1 MKQKQSGLL
10 QYILKWTSFS
20 SIVGVTVGLACAF
33 FLFYLDK
40 ATQLREYTPWLIFF
54 LPLAGLLVGIIYQ
67 YWAKQANKGNN
78 LLIEQYHNPTQMIP
92 FRMSVMVLFGTL
104 VSHLFGASVGREGT
118 ALQMGASLSSQLQR
132 FFSFT
137 ITEKKTLILIGISAG
152 FSGVFGTPFAASL
165 FALEIMVVGKLQ
177 YKQLY
182 PIILSSFIAN
192 WVVAAL
198 KIPHSHYLSFSE
210 IDFNPKNILLI
221 SLCAIAFGLTGI
233 AFVKLSELL
242 SALFTRYITISYW
255 RPFVGGAL
263 FVLIIVILQTDIYNG
278 LGVKTIQEAFLSPMP
293 LWVFAIKLLLTALVL
308 SSGFK
313 GGEVTPLFFIGATLG
328 SALAYHLGLPLDAIA
343 SIGFVAVFCAC
354 TKTPLAC
361 IAMGIE
367 LFGWHNALY
376 IALGCSIA
384 FMVSGRHS
392 IYKNQQFDL
401 ENATIK

>member
-1 MKQKQSGLL
+1 MKQNQPSILY
-10 QYILKWTSFS
+10 YILHWTAFS
-20 SIVGVTVGLACAF
+20 SIVGVIVGLACAF

-40 ATQLREYTPWLIFF
+40 ATQIREHTPWLIFF
-54 LPLAGLLVGIIYQ
+54 LPLAGLFVGIVYHF
-67 YWAKQANKGNN
+67 WGKQANKGNN
-78 LLIEQYHNPTQMIP
+78 LLIEQYHQPTQRIP
-92 FRMSVMVLFGTL
+92 FRMSILVLFGTL
-104 VSHLFGASVGREGT
+104 ISHLFGASVGREGT
-118 ALQMGASLSSQLQR
+118 ALQMGASISSQLQR
-132 FFSFT
+132 FFTFT
-137 ITEKKTLILIGISAG
+137 ISEKKTLILIGISAG

-182 PIILSSFIAN
+182 PIVLSSFIAN
-192 WVVAAL
+192 WVVSAL
-198 KIPHSHYLSFSE
+198 GIQHSHYQSFT
-210 IDFNPKNILLI
+210 IVDFTPTNIVLI
-221 SLCAIAFGLTGI
+221 SLCALAFGLTGS
-233 AFVKLSELL
+233 AFVKLSEFLN
-242 SALFTRYITISYW
+242 ALFSRYIPISYW

-263 FVLIIVILQTDIYNG
+263 FVVIILILQTDIYTG

-293 LWVFAIKLLLTALVL
+293 IWVFAIKLLVTALVL

-328 SALAYHLGLPLDAIA
+328 SALAYYLGLPLDAIA

-367 LFGWHNALY
+367 LFGWHNAIY

-384 FMVSGRHS
+384 FIVSGRHS
-392 IYKNQQFDL
+392 IYKNQHFDL